1 LLKLHM
7 ANTTSATM
15 SCDERIKAAVLA
27 QSGNSSVSAEVDT
40 TDILISRSDTTP
52 ARRTV
57 ALNEGNS
64 LGLIEDNASQV
75 GLDKSCRSASTSDAH
90 LSSISSNDGSGDS
103 ASMEEE
109 MQRMKVLQS
118 YHILD
123 TNYDDL
129 FDSITSIASRI
140 FKVPVS
146 IVSLVDSGRYVL
158 CFPTALA
165 QLTDADAPILLLGFG
180 S

>member
-1 LLKLHM
+1 
-7 ANTTSATM
+7 M
-15 SCDERIKAAVLA
+15 SCDERIKAAVLE

-40 TDILISRSDTTP
+40 TDIPISRSGTTP

-64 LGLIEDNASQV
+64 LGLIEDNASQF
-75 GLDKSCRSASTSDAH
+75 GLDKSCRSATSDDH
-90 LSSISSNDGSGDS
+90 LSSMSSIDGSGDS

-109 MQRMKVLQS
+109 MKRMKVLQS

-158 CFPTALA
+158 YFSSKLA
-165 QLTDADAPILLLGFG
+165 QFDEADALIFSVGFG

>member
-1 LLKLHM
+1 
-7 ANTTSATM
+7 M
-15 SCDERIKAAVLA
+15 SKDERTSIKDGVLE

-40 TDILISRSDTTP
+40 TDVPMT
-52 ARRTV
+52 RRTV
-57 ALNEGNS
+57 ALNEGATEENTPCK
-64 LGLIEDNASQV
+64 V
-75 GLDKSCRSASTSDAH
+75 GLDRSCRSSCSASAPGDH
-90 LSSISSNDGSGDS
+90 LSCMPSSGEGGDS

-109 MQRMKVLQS
+109 MKRMKVLQS

-158 CFPTALA
+158 CFSNERA
-165 QLTDADAPILLLGFG
+165 QFVEADAPILFLGFG